1 MTTSSILLASDHAGT
16 DLKADIGRRLA
27 ERGCT
32 VRDLGPEDGQSVDY
46 PDMANR
52 LVQALLADEAEFG
65 SGAAF
70 GILICGTGI
79 GIGIAA
85 NRHHQI
91 RAATCHDVTTARLA
105 RAHND
110 ANILCLGARVIGLQV
125 ALDCV
130 DAFLETPF
138 AGGRHQRRID
148 KLGGG

>member
-1 MTTSSILLASDHAGT
+1 MTTSSILLASDHAGF
-16 DLKADIGRRLA
+16 DLKANIAGMLREQGRL
-27 ERGCT
+27 
-32 VRDLGPEDGQSVDY
+32 VRDLGPEDGQAVDY
-46 PDMANR
+46 PDMAKT
-52 LVQALLADEAEFG
+52 LVQTLLADKAG
-65 SGAAF
+65 F

-85 NRHHQI
+85 NRHAKI

-125 ALDCV
+125 AQDCV

-138 AGGRHQRRID
+138 EGGRHQRRID
-148 KLGGG
+148 KLGAD

>member
-1 MTTSSILLASDHAGT
+1 MTTSVILLASDHAGF
-16 DLKADIGRRLA
+16 DLKADIRKALSKHGLD
-27 ERGCT
+27 
-32 VRDLGPEDGQSVDY
+32 VLDLGPSDHGAVDY
-46 PDMANR
+46 PDMAER
-52 LVQALLADEAEFG
+52 LVQALLDDR
-65 SGAAF
+65 AAR

-85 NRHHQI
+85 NRHRRI

-110 ANILCLGARVIGLQV
+110 ANVLCLGARVIGLQV

-138 AGGRHQRRID
+138 EGERHQRRVD
-148 KLGGG
+148 KLGGA

>member
-1 MTTSSILLASDHAGT
+1 MTTSSILLASDHAGF
-16 DLKADIGRRLA
+16 DLKADVASALA
-27 ERGCT
+27 ERGLE
-32 VRDLGPEDGQSVDY
+32 VVDLGPEDRTSIDY
-46 PDMANR
+46 PDMAK
-52 LVQALLADEAEFG
+52 ALAEALIAGRAER
-65 SGAAF
+65 

-85 NRHHQI
+85 NRYRPI

-110 ANILCLGARVIGLQV
+110 ANVLALGARVIGLQT

-130 DAFLETPF
+130 DAFLGTPF
-138 AGGRHQRRID
+138 AGGRHQRRVD